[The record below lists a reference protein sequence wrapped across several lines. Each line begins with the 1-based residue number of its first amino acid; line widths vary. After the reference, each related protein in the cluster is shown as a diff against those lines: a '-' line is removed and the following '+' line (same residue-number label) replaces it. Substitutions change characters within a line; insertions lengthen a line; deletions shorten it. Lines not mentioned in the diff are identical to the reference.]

1 MSSKN
6 IKSQKIQIVKT
17 LIRCNKFSK
26 CKIVFT
32 VSFVSMDFLLV
43 LLVFVSQL
51 NFLFYEIPSW

>member
-17 LIRCNKFSK
+17 LITCYKFSK

-51 NFLFYEIPSW
+51 NFPSYEIPS